1 MANDAKASVV
11 ASGSVKALPAR
22 VLRKE
27 SDAALL
33 GFKTTADIAPLNG
46 FFGQERAVNAMEFGT
61 SIRQPGYNLFALGPA
76 SASRRRVVGDFL
88 RDKACREPASDDW
101 VYVNNFDEP
110 RKPRAIRLP
119 PGRAVQLRDDMNELV
134 SDLAAAVPSLFE
146 SEEYKTRRRA
156 ADEVFETAQEKAF
169 EALQEKATAQSITI
183 LRTPM
188 GFAFA
193 PTKDGQIVKP
203 EAFNELP
210 EPERKEVQE
219 KISVLQSEL
228 KEVLERMPLIER
240 DRRKRVRD
248 LNAELAKGLIDV
260 SLKDVTGHFADIPAV
275 LDFLKA
281 VARDLVENIDVFLK
295 QEQGREEAMVAPAP
309 LPPRN
314 DPRFRRYLVNVM
326 VSSAPCGDAPGRGAP
341 VILEENPTLANLVG
355 RIEHVAQMGAL
366 VTDFTLIQPGA
377 LHKAN
382 GGYLVVDARSV
393 LLQPFTWESLKRA
406 LKIGVIRIETAA
418 DQMGLAST
426 VSLEPD
432 PIPLSVKVVLVGER
446 QLYYTL
452 AEFDPDFPKLFKVQV
467 DFEDEAERSP
477 ENLHLFARFIAAVVR
492 DWGLRPADASAV
504 ARLSDE
510 ASRLADDNERISLH
524 TSDLADLV
532 READHWAGVA
542 GSPIIL
548 REHVER
554 AVSERIYRGDR
565 VREKSHEMIAR
576 GIVLVDV
583 DGEKVGQINGL
594 SVLGIG
600 DFRFG
605 KPSRIT
611 ARVRLGAGKVIDI
624 EREVALGGPIHSKGV
639 LILASFLAARY
650 ALDEPPSL
658 SASLVFEQS
667 YGGVEGDSASAAEL
681 FALMSA
687 LSDVPIR
694 QSFAVTGS
702 VNQMGEVQAI
712 GGVNEKI
719 EGFFDVCRQSG
730 FTGKQGA
737 IIPASNV
744 KHLMLRPDI
753 VAAVE
758 AGSFNVFAIG
768 HVDQGIELLTGRKA
782 GMRGTD
788 GHFEAGTINALVED
802 RLLHYA
808 RLRRRFGLTGNA
820 ESIAEQRRD
829 DQA

>member
-1 MANDAKASVV
+1 MANDAKSPPTDQESMKPLPPAS
-11 ASGSVKALPAR
+11 
-22 VLRKE
+22 LRRE
-27 SDAALL
+27 TDERLL
-33 GFKTTADIAPLNG
+33 GFKTTAEIEPLSG
-46 FFGQERAVNAMEFGT
+46 FFGQDRAVNAMEFGT

-76 SASRRRVVGDFL
+76 TASRRLVVSDFL
-88 RDKACREPASDDW
+88 RGKACQEPAPDDW

-110 RKPRAIRLP
+110 RRPRAIRLP
-119 PGRAVQLRDDMNELV
+119 SGRAAQLRDDMNELV
-134 SDLAAAVPSLFE
+134 GDLAASVPSLFE

-169 EALQEKATAQSITI
+169 EELQEKANAQNIAI
-183 LRTPM
+183 MRTPM

-193 PTKDGQIVKP
+193 PTKNGQIVKP
-203 EAFNELP
+203 EVFNELP
-210 EPERKEVQE
+210 EAERKEVQE
-219 KISVLQSEL
+219 KIGKLQDEL
-228 KEVLERMPLIER
+228 KEVLEIMPLIER
-240 DRRKRVRD
+240 DRRKRVRE
-248 LNAELAKGLIDV
+248 LNAEMAKSVIEI
-260 SLKDVTGHFADIPAV
+260 SIREVTEHFKDIPAV

-281 VARDLVENIDVFLK
+281 VARDLVDNVDIFLK
-295 QEQGREEAMVAPAP
+295 QEQGREESMVAPAP

-326 VSSAPCGDAPGRGAP
+326 VSSAPCAGEPGRGAP

-366 VTDFTLIQPGA
+366 ITDFTLIQPGA

-382 GGYLVVDARSV
+382 GGYLVVDARAV
-393 LLQPFTWESLKRA
+393 LLQPFTWEALKRA
-406 LKIGVIRIETAA
+406 LKTGVVKIESAA
-418 DQMGLAST
+418 EQMSLVST

-452 AEFDPDFPKLFKVQV
+452 AEFEPDFPKLFKVQV

-477 ENLHLFARFIAAVVR
+477 ENLNLFARFTAAVVR
-492 DWGLRPADASAV
+492 DWGLRPADAGAV

-524 TSDLADLV
+524 TSALADLV

-542 GSPIIL
+542 KSDIIL

-554 AVSERIYRGDR
+554 AVTERIYRADR
-565 VREKSHEMIAR
+565 IREKSHEMIAR

-624 EREVALGGPIHSKGV
+624 EREVELGGPIHSKGV

-667 YGGVEGDSASAAEL
+667 YGGVEGDSASCAEL
-681 FALMSA
+681 FSLISA

-719 EGFFDVCRQSG
+719 EGFFDICRASG
-730 FTGKQGA
+730 LTGRQGA

-753 VAAVE
+753 VAAAE
-758 AGSFNVFAIG
+758 AGLFHVYAID

-782 GMRGTD
+782 GMRGAD
-788 GHFEAGTINALVED
+788 GHFEAGTINALVEE

-808 RLRRRFGLTGNA
+808 RLRRRYGLTASAETIA
-820 ESIAEQRRD
+820 ESRRD
-829 DQA
+829 E

>member
-1 MANDAKASVV
+1 VH
-11 ASGSVKALPAR
+11 
-22 VLRKE
+22 E
-27 SDAALL
+27 H
-33 GFKTTADIAPLNG
+33 
-46 FFGQERAVNAMEFGT
+46 
-61 SIRQPGYNLFALGPA
+61 
-76 SASRRRVVGDFL
+76 
-88 RDKACREPASDDW
+88 
-101 VYVNNFDEP
+101 
-110 RKPRAIRLP
+110 
-119 PGRAVQLRDDMNELV
+119 
-134 SDLAAAVPSLFE
+134 
-146 SEEYKTRRRA
+146 
-156 ADEVFETAQEKAF
+156 
-169 EALQEKATAQSITI
+169 
-183 LRTPM
+183 
-188 GFAFA
+188 
-193 PTKDGQIVKP
+193 
-203 EAFNELP
+203 FN
-210 EPERKEVQE
+210 
-219 KISVLQSEL
+219 
-228 KEVLERMPLIER
+228 
-240 DRRKRVRD
+240 
-248 LNAELAKGLIDV
+248 
-260 SLKDVTGHFADIPAV
+260 DIPAV

-281 VARDLVENIDVFLK
+281 VSRDLVDNVDIFLK
-295 QEQGREEAMVAPAP
+295 PEPVREEAMVAPAP
-309 LPPRN
+309 VAPRN

-326 VSSAPCGDAPGRGAP
+326 VSSAPCEGEPGKGAP
-341 VILEENPTLANLVG
+341 VIVEDNPTFANLIG
-355 RIEHVAQMGAL
+355 RVEHVAQMGAL

-382 GGYLVVDARSV
+382 GGYLIVDARAV
-393 LLQPFTWESLKRA
+393 LLQPFTWEALKRA
-406 LKIGVIRIETAA
+406 LKTGALKIESAA
-418 DQMGLAST
+418 EQMSLAST

-432 PIPLSVKVVLVGER
+432 PIPLSVKVILVGER

-467 DFEDEAERSP
+467 DFEDEAERSA
-477 ENLHLFARFIAAVVR
+477 ENLNLLARFIAAVVR
-492 DWGLRPADASAV
+492 DWGLRPADAGAV

-542 GSPIIL
+542 KSEIIL

-554 AVSERIYRGDR
+554 AVSERIYRADR
-565 VREKSHEMIAR
+565 IREKSHEMIAR

-583 DGEKVGQINGL
+583 DGEKIGQINGL
-594 SVLGIG
+594 SVMGIG

-694 QSFAVTGS
+694 QTFAVTGS

-719 EGFFDVCRQSG
+719 EGFFDVCRASG
-730 FTGKQGA
+730 LTGKQGA

-758 AGSFNVFAIG
+758 AGLFHVYAIG

-782 GMRGTD
+782 GMRGPD
-788 GHFEAGTINALVED
+788 GHFEPGTINALVEE

-808 RLRRRFGLTGNA
+808 RLRRRYGLTGNS
-820 ESIAEQRRD
+820 ESVTEGRRD
-829 DQA
+829 EQA

>member
-1 MANDAKASVV
+1 MADDSDHRENATVI
-11 ASGSVKALPAR
+11 GRLPPEA
-22 VLRKE
+22 LRKE
-27 SDAALL
+27 SDASLL
-33 GFKTTADIAPLNG
+33 GFKTTADISPLSG
-46 FFGQERAVNAMEFGT
+46 FFGQDRAVNAMRFGT
-61 SIRQPGYNLFALGPA
+61 SIRQPGYNMFALGPA
-76 SASRRRVVGDFL
+76 SASRRRVVRAYL
-88 RDKACREPASDDW
+88 NERACQEPAPDDW

-119 PGRAVQLRDDMNELV
+119 PGRATQFRDDMNELV
-134 SDLAAAVPSLFE
+134 GDLAAAVPTLFE

-156 ADEVFETAQEKAF
+156 ADEIFETAQEKAF
-169 EALQEKATAQSITI
+169 EELQEKANAQSIAI

-193 PTKDGQIVKP
+193 PTRNGQSVKP

-210 EPERKEVQE
+210 ENERKDVQE
-219 KISVLQSEL
+219 KIGKLQGEL
-228 KEVLERMPLIER
+228 KEVLERMPLLER
-240 DRRKRVRD
+240 ERRKRVRD
-248 LNAELAKGLIDV
+248 LNAELVKGVIDV
-260 SLKDVTGHFADIPAV
+260 SLRDVIGHFQDIPAV
-275 LDFLKA
+275 LAFLEA
-281 VARDLVENIDVFLK
+281 VARDLVDNVDVFLK
-295 QEQGREEAMVAPAP
+295 SEEGAAPAP
-309 LPPRN
+309 PVPIRN

-326 VSSAPCGDAPGRGAP
+326 VSSAPCADADQPGRGAP

-355 RIEHVAQMGAL
+355 RVEHVAQMGAL
-366 VTDFTLIQPGA
+366 LTDFTLIQPGA

-382 GGYLVVDARSV
+382 GGYLVVDARSL
-393 LLQPFTWESLKRA
+393 LLQPFTWEALKRA
-406 LKIGVIRIETAA
+406 LKTGLIKIESAA
-418 DQMGLAST
+418 EQMSLAST
-426 VSLEPD
+426 VSLDPD

-452 AEFDPDFPKLFKVQV
+452 AEFDPDFSKLFKVQV

-477 ENLHLFARFIAAVVR
+477 ENLMLFARFVAAVVR
-492 DWGLRPADASAV
+492 DWGLRPADAGAV
-504 ARLSDE
+504 ARFSDE

-524 TSDLADLV
+524 TSELADLV
-532 READHWAGVA
+532 READHWAGEAKSDV
-542 GSPIIL
+542 IL

-554 AVSERIYRGDR
+554 AVTERIYRADR
-565 VREKSHEMIAR
+565 VREKSHEMISR

-583 DGEKVGQINGL
+583 DGEKAGQINGL
-594 SVLGIG
+594 SVMGIG

-624 EREVALGGPIHSKGV
+624 EREVELGGPIHSKGV
-639 LILASFLAARY
+639 LILSNFLAARY

-702 VNQMGEVQAI
+702 VNQMGEMQAI

-719 EGFFDVCRQSG
+719 EGFFDVCRASG
-730 FTGKQGA
+730 LTGKQGV

-753 VAAVE
+753 LAAAE
-758 AGSFNVFAIG
+758 AGLFNVYAIG
-768 HVDQGIELLTGRKA
+768 HIDQGIELLTGRKA
-782 GMRGTD
+782 GVRGSD
-788 GHFEAGTINALVED
+788 GHFEAGSINALVEE

-820 ESIAEQRRD
+820 ESVTEARRGD
-829 DQA
+829 

>member
-1 MANDAKASVV
+1 MANDAKQTPSGTGSLKPLAPAS
-11 ASGSVKALPAR
+11 
-22 VLRKE
+22 LRRE
-27 SDAALL
+27 SDASLL
-33 GFKTTADIAPLNG
+33 GFKTTADIMPLSG

-76 SASRRRVVGDFL
+76 SASRRRVVSDFL
-88 RDKACREPASDDW
+88 REKACHEPAPDDW

-119 PGRAVQLRDDMNELV
+119 PGRAAQLRDDMIELV
-134 SDLAAAVPSLFE
+134 SDLAGAVPSLFE

-169 EALQEKATAQSITI
+169 EALQEKANAQSIAI
-183 LRTPM
+183 VRTPM

-193 PTKDGQIVKP
+193 PTKNGQIVKP

-210 EPERKEVQE
+210 EAERKEVQE
-219 KISVLQSEL
+219 KISALQGEL

-248 LNAELAKGLIDV
+248 LNAEMAKGVIEV
-260 SLKDVTGHFADIPAV
+260 SLKEVSEHFHDIPTV

-281 VARDLVENIDVFLK
+281 VSRDLVDNIDIFLK
-295 QEQGREEAMVAPAP
+295 PETGREESMVAPTPVPA
-309 LPPRN
+309 RN

-326 VSSAPCGDAPGRGAP
+326 VSSAPCAGEPGLGAP
-341 VILEENPTLANLVG
+341 VIVEDNPTFANLIG
-355 RIEHVAQMGAL
+355 RVEHVAQMGAL
-366 VTDFTLIQPGA
+366 ITDFTLIQPGA

-382 GGYLVVDARSV
+382 GGYLIVDARAV
-393 LLQPFTWESLKRA
+393 LLQPFTWEALKRA
-406 LKIGVIRIETAA
+406 LKTGVLKIESAA
-418 DQMGLAST
+418 EQMSLAST

-432 PIPLSVKVVLVGER
+432 PIPLSVKIILVGER

-477 ENLHLFARFIAAVVR
+477 ENLSLLARFIAAVVR
-492 DWGLRPADASAV
+492 DWGLRPADAGAV

-542 GSPIIL
+542 KSQIIL

-554 AVSERIYRGDR
+554 AVTERIYRADR
-565 VREKSHEMIAR
+565 IREKSHEMIAR

-583 DGEKVGQINGL
+583 DGEKIGQINGL
-594 SVLGIG
+594 SVMGIG

-719 EGFFDVCRQSG
+719 EGFFDVCRASG

-753 VAAVE
+753 VAAVD
-758 AGSFNVFAIG
+758 AGLFHVYAIG

-782 GMRGTD
+782 GMRGAD
-788 GHFEAGTINALVED
+788 GHFEAGTINALVEE

-808 RLRRRFGLTGNA
+808 RLRRRFGLTGYA
-820 ESIAEQRRD
+820 ESVAEQRRD